1 MVDNHLKLRVTSRP
15 HICHRVMLSMQHGEV
30 VEVGR
35 HAELLERQGAYCD
48 MWSRQQEAA
57 TGDGAGSAATS
68 RAASRVASTA
78 DLQSSAEAASSRSA
92 AKAAKPA
99 DE

>member
-1 MVDNHLKLRVTSRP
+1 
-15 HICHRVMLSMQHGEV
+15 MLQHGEV

-35 HAELLERQGAYCD
+35 HAELLEKQGMYCD

-57 TGDGAGSAATS
+57 TGDVTGSAATS
-68 RAASRVASTA
+68 RAASRVASTV

-92 AKAAKPA
+92 AQAAKPA